1 MGQLIIKFRDNNPK
15 KAEMQFK
22 LSLPAE
28 IEKVLKPK
36 EVIVNG
42 IVFEKKETSR
52 RRPKNRND

>member
-15 KAEMQFK
+15 KAETEFK

-28 IEKVLKPK
+28 IEKALKPK

-42 IVFEKKETSR
+42 IVFEKKESSR
-52 RRPKNRND
+52 RRPKKQK